1 LATTLLYL
9 ATLSEWALTIYEWI
23 IIIAILV
30 SWVNPDPR
38 NPIIQFLNNMTLPVW
53 NWLQLWLPPAL
64 KLFSAY
70 IALLAVWF
78 LKIFVPGTLRA
89 GARYSAGQLSAGQLP
104 GVLVGF
110 LLLGLGVVV
119 QSLLFFLMLLL
130 VVWFFLT
137 LVNPSVNNPIVRTL
151 FVLVDPFITPIQRRL
166 PRQRVDVSPL
176 LAAGLFLLVNLF
188 IVAPL
193 VQMAAGLAHSGG
205 FGGPLRAF

>member
-1 LATTLLYL
+1 VTNTLLFL
-9 ATLSEWALTIYEWI
+9 ATLTEWGLTIYEWI

-38 NPIIQFLNNMTLPVW
+38 NPIIQFLNNMTQPVW
-53 NWLQLWLPPAL
+53 SRLQAALPSAL

-70 IALLAVWF
+70 IALLCVWF

-89 GARYSAGQLSAGQLP
+89 LARSSAGQLGVTDLP
-104 GVLVGF
+104 GVVVGF

-137 LVNPSVNNPIVRTL
+137 LVNPSVNNPLVRTL

-166 PRQRVDVSPL
+166 PRQRIDVSPL
-176 LAAGLFLLVNLF
+176 LAAGVFLLLNLL
-188 IVAPL
+188 VVSPL
-193 VQMAAGLAHSGG
+193 VQMAAGLTMGG
-205 FGGPLRAF
+205 ALAAPLRSF